1 MDKYSNIERP
11 IYLDRITPFIAKPII
26 KVLTG
31 QRRVGKSYIMLQLI
45 DKIKKSDANINIIY
59 IDKEKYDFD
68 QIRNY
73 EDLIKYINN
82 SDKPGK
88 NAIFIDEIQ
97 DIQEFEKA
105 LRSLYSNSHFDIY
118 ITGSN
123 ANLLSG
129 ELATLLSG
137 RYVEIQVNS
146 LSYVEFL
153 QFHDLND
160 SSESFMNFLRFGGLP
175 NLIHL
180 PLQEHI
186 VYDYL
191 SNIYTTIL
199 YKDVIKR
206 YNIRNVTFL
215 ENLIR
220 YLADNLGSIVSA
232 KKIADFLKSQKLT
245 ISPNTVLDYLD
256 FIQQSFFIHKVQRQ
270 DIKGKKIFE
279 IGEKY
284 YFEDTGLRNSIIGF
298 RINEIQKLLENVV
311 YNHLRICNYDI
322 KMGVFNQKEVDFIAT
337 KNGEEVY
344 IQVCYL
350 ILDKNTHNR
359 EFGNLLDIKN
369 QFPKYVLSLDAPKN
383 SNTYKG
389 IIHKNVSEFLLNFK

>member
-1 MDKYSNIERP
+1 MNKYSNIERP
-11 IYLDRITPFIAKPII
+11 IYLDRICPFIGKPII

-31 QRRVGKSYIMLQLI
+31 QRRVGKSYLMLQVI
-45 DKIKKSDANINIIY
+45 DKIKKIDENINIIY

-73 EDLIKYINN
+73 EDLMEYCNN
-82 SDKPGK
+82 SEKPGQ
-88 NAIFIDEIQ
+88 NVLFIDEIQ
-97 DIQEFEKA
+97 DITEFEKA
-105 LRSLYSNSHFDIY
+105 LRSLYTKSNFDIY

-137 RYVEIQVNS
+137 RYIEIQVNS
-146 LSYVEFL
+146 LSYNEFL
-153 QFHDLND
+153 QFQSLKN
-160 SSESFMNFLRFGGLP
+160 SPENFMKFIRFGGLP

-180 PLQEHI
+180 PLEEDI

-191 SNIYTTIL
+191 VNIYNTIL
-199 YKDVIKR
+199 FRDVIKR
-206 YNIRNVTFL
+206 HNIRNVSFL
-215 ENLIR
+215 ENLIK

-232 KKIADFLKSQKLT
+232 KKISDFLKSQKIS

-256 FIQQSFFIHKVQRQ
+256 FIQRSFCIHKVQRL
-270 DIKGKKIFE
+270 DIKGKRVFE

-284 YFEDTGLRNSIIGF
+284 YFEDTGLRNSIVGF
-298 RINEIQKLLENVV
+298 RLNEIHKLLENVV
-311 YNHLRICNYDI
+311 YNHLRILNYDVRI
-322 KMGVFNQKEVDFIAT
+322 GILDQQEIDFVAQ

-350 ILDKNTHNR
+350 IQDQNTHDR
-359 EFGNLLDIKN
+359 EFGNLLQINN
-369 QFPKYVLSLDAPKN
+369 QFPKYVLSMDAPEN
-383 SNTYKG
+383 SNTFKG
-389 IIHKNVSEFLLNFK
+389 IIHKSISDFLLTFK